1 MNGDGFTK
9 LFSSILTSSIWSE
22 DDKTR
27 IMWVT
32 VLACADKDG
41 FCQASVPGLAAMARM
56 SVQDAVNAITK
67 LESPDP
73 YSRTRDHDGRRL
85 EQTDGGWIVVNYAK
99 YRDRDRIERRR
110 EYLADYM
117 REKRKAHAAEQLV
130 SESGSAAGLANNKLT
145 DVNAVL
151 TGVHAVL
158 TGVNSSA
165 SVSASSSASDSGS
178 TGEGAG
184 EGGRKKVE
192 QPAYAEYGE
201 LRKVRLT
208 AEEHAKLLHA
218 HGAGR
223 LAQGIDVLDSYIASS
238 GKRYKSHYA
247 VLKPTSWVWE
257 RVGQGGALP
266 AQGAGH
272 QNRLAAP
279 FQRVPAPAD
288 APKLYSPEELDRM
301 IAADEARK
309 AGAK

>member
-1 MNGDGFTK
+1 MTGDGFTK

-22 DDKTR
+22 DNNTR
-27 IMWVT
+27 ILWIT
-32 VLACADKDG
+32 ILACTDKDG
-41 FCQASVPGLAAMARM
+41 FCQASVPGLAAVARL
-56 SVQDAVNAITK
+56 SVLDTAAALAK
-67 LESPDP
+67 LEAPDP
-73 YSRTRDHDGRRL
+73 YSRTQDYDGRRI
-85 EQTDGGWIVVNYAK
+85 QKTDGGWIVLNHGK
-99 YRDRDRIERRR
+99 YRDRERVERRR
-110 EYLADYM
+110 EYQADLM
-117 REKRKAHAAEQLV
+117 RERRAKEAAEVLT
-130 SESGSAAGLANNKLT
+130 SANNLLT
-145 DVNAVL
+145 GANTVL
-151 TGVHAVL
+151 TGA
-158 TGVNSSA
+158 NSSA

-178 TGEGAG
+178 TGEGVG

-208 AEEHAKLLHA
+208 ADEHSKLLHT
-218 HGAGR
+218 HGSAR

-279 FQRVPAPAD
+279 FQRVPAVPD